1 MPIKQ
6 GKEIPFMPL
15 IGINAWSLPSGLPLH
30 QAFQVAK
37 EAGFDCVEV
46 NLAEEGEVSLQLDER
61 SARHIAEDAAQCGV
75 KLLSLSTGLGWKYPI
90 AAPDP
95 AIREKG
101 FEVVRFQLQVA
112 QWLGAD
118 TVLVVPGV
126 VTPDSSYDAV
136 YRLTL
141 EGLKRLAR
149 EAERLGV
156 HIGVENVWNRFL
168 LSPLEFAQLLDAVA
182 HPYVGAYF
190 DVGNVLVF
198 GYPDQWI
205 RILNTRIRKVHVKDF
220 RTAIGNISGFCN
232 PAQGD
237 VPWERVRIALQEIGY
252 EGPITAEVEGYR
264 TLQTL
269 GLKHIA
275 ETLRLLF
282 APHSHG
288 ADV

>member
-1 MPIKQ
+1 
-6 GKEIPFMPL
+6 MPL

-30 QAFQVAK
+30 RAFEMAK
-37 EAGFDCVEV
+37 AAGFDCVEV

-61 SARHIAEDAAQCGV
+61 SARRIAEDAARCGI

-95 AIREKG
+95 TLREKG
-101 FEVVRFQLQVA
+101 FEVVRCQLQVA
-112 QWLGAD
+112 HWLGAD
-118 TVLVVPGV
+118 TALVVPGV
-126 VTPDSSYDAV
+126 VTPDSPYDVV

-141 EGLKRLAR
+141 EGLKRLAP
-149 EAERLGV
+149 EAERFGV

-190 DVGNVLVF
+190 DVGNVLAF

-205 RILNTRIRKVHVKDF
+205 RILNKRIRKVHVKDF
-220 RTAIGNISGFCN
+220 RTTIGNINGFCN

-237 VPWERVRIALQEIGY
+237 VPWERVGIALQEIGY
-252 EGPITAEVEGYR
+252 DGPITAEVEGYR

-282 APHSHG
+282 TPAKG
-288 ADV
+288 AEV